1 MQQHVNTQVWKSAKY
16 IGVQYSTDKAFEKN
30 VKVKKIEK
38 GKVNKAK
45 AKTTLS
51 KLKSNKTYYLRVR
64 LIDGKGICSNWSKVI
79 KCKTK

>member
-1 MQQHVNTQVWKSAKY
+1 MTLRIENTL
-16 IGVQYSTDKAFEKN
+16 TN
-30 VKVKKIEK
+30 KKEEFVPIEK